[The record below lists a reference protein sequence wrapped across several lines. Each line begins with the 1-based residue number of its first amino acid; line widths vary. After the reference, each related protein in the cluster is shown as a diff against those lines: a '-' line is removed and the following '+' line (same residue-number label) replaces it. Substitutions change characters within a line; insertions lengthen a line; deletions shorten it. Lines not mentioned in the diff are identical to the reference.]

1 MKVMSDLSIILGFMS
16 LAYGLYLYEPWV
28 SYSVCGA
35 IMLIIG
41 VLSGLN
47 NDKKGTE

>member
-1 MKVMSDLSIILGFMS
+1 MKVISDLSIILGFMS
-16 LAYGLYLYEPWV
+16 LAYGLYVYRPLV

-35 IMLIIG
+35 IMMIIG

>member
-1 MKVMSDLSIILGFMS
+1 MKVISDLSIIFGFMS
-16 LAYGLYLYEPWV
+16 LAYGLYLFEPWV
-28 SYSVCGA
+28 SYAVCGA
-35 IMLIIG
+35 LMIIIG